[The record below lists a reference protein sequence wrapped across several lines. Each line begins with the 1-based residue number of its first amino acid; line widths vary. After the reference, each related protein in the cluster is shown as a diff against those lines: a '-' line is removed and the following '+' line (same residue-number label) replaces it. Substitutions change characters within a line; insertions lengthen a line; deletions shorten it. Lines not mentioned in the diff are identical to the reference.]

1 MNYLNTL
8 GRIVVKNCS
17 IIGKDLYINSAV
29 LIPIIVIDKTE
40 FVLFQKRSST
50 VRQPGEVSFPG
61 GHFNSRFDNDF
72 LSTATRETCEE
83 LGIEKDKISV
93 LGKIGTLVAPMGVIV
108 EAYLGILNINSLDVL
123 KIDHKEVDRIFVIPL
138 EYFISNKP
146 DEYFTRL
153 ELHPFMT
160 KEDGEKVEL
169 LPVKE
174 LGLPEKYS
182 IPWTNGKH
190 RVLVYRTSEEVI
202 WGITAELIFELSTK
216 LKEQIDKQL

>member
-1 MNYLNTL
+1 MDYLNTL

-17 IIGKDLYINSAV
+17 IIGKDQYINSAV

>member
-1 MNYLNTL
+1 MDYLNTL